1 MTQQTKIE
9 WNSSEN
15 RKKWWCLLC
24 GLWSVVCG
32 DLHEWYKEFCKFL
45 LELRSG
51 GSLTVDRLK
60 LSNIEIKYKYEENSE
75 FKTQLSQRR
84 NSTQYSEE
92 EQAKVNNNN
101 SQPGSYLGFLLVLL
115 MSYFLS
121 EQCSV
126 AALPN
131 LK

>member
-1 MTQQTKIE
+1 M
-9 WNSSEN
+9 
-15 RKKWWCLLC
+15 
-24 GLWSVVCG
+24 
-32 DLHEWYKEFCKFL
+32 
-45 LELRSG
+45 
-51 GSLTVDRLK
+51 TVDRLK

-101 SQPGSYLGFLLVLL
+101 SQPGFYLEFLLVVRL

-121 EQCSV
+121 EQRD
-126 AALPN
+126 
-131 LK
+131 